1 MEADTS
7 TSTSEQ
13 QAWYLKS
20 KFPVF
25 WPECEALTL
34 PEEEFQAYLTR
45 IKENGL
51 RGVIKSKESKETE
64 DEAAAGAEPGKTD
77 DDTFT
82 LISEQP
88 STTADVRQML
98 GAMEQD
104 PAGNAN
110 NNDHPFMKGLL
121 EHEEKQKKA
130 DLSHLTMDGV
140 MLTENGDK
148 AFRSTNSPLVDLFY
162 ELEEVVSG
170 PLLRELL
177 DQAWNTDA
185 DTTLKLIFNAR
196 SIHLGKSSRHIFYR
210 CAGWLAQNHP
220 LTLASNLQW
229 LSRPVIQKKVPK
241 KSDND
246 EDEMVV
252 IEPEKDDS
260 DPSRFDVRHGV
271 AHGYW
276 KDLLNILALSANG
289 DLNVI
294 ANPRDI
300 LNIEN
305 ETAGPRR
312 SKDHKREQEKLRHEV
327 AVEAFTNYVSHHV
340 LHLTI
345 ARLFAS
351 QLQADL
357 ALLQSADEKVKS
369 TISLCAKWAPSLERF
384 HDKHTFIATS
394 IAELMFPA
402 SHFPPLLISNSRDLY
417 LRHAREEYRRS
428 LSKLRTQL
436 DIVEKHIT
444 TSSFS
449 SISYPTV
456 PSLAMRQYA
465 PLFAEKD
472 SARFTE
478 YLLSVKSGSSQIS
491 GAVLL
496 PSVLVRDAL
505 GRTSA
510 AKAKARTNRTARL
523 GVASV
528 EGLVLDAQWDTLV
541 KRIKESGTLDSCIAV
556 CDVSGSMQGP
566 QFPDGTTPMHTAI
579 GLSLLMAEVVSPP
592 FGGAFITFSARPT
605 VERVDLTK
613 TLREKI
619 EQLHRAS
626 WDMNTDLVAVFEDLI
641 LPMAMAN
648 DLPQEQMVKRIFVFS
663 DIQFDAATTP
673 YSYSYSSRSIA
684 GQKSWSSSYERIAT
698 KYAAAGYEMP
708 EIVFWNLAGGRAGYT
723 GVGDAIAPK
732 PVGEEETRGVAMVSG
747 YSQGLLKVFMDK
759 GLFEEEEEVVET
771 VEEGEDG
778 VKVVKKQ
785 EGLTP
790 EALMRRAIGHGAYAM
805 LRVVD

>member
-1 MEADTS
+1 MEAGTS

-13 QAWYLKS
+13 QAWYFKS

-25 WPECEALTL
+25 WPECDALTL
-34 PEEEFQAYLTR
+34 PEEEFQAYLAR
-45 IKENGL
+45 IKEDGL
-51 RGVIKSKESKETE
+51 RGVIKAKKTE
-64 DEAAAGAEPGKTD
+64 DEAAADAEPEKTD
-77 DDTFT
+77 DETFT
-82 LISEQP
+82 LVSEQP
-88 STTADVRQML
+88 STTADVREKL
-98 GAMEQD
+98 GAMEVD
-104 PAGNAN
+104 IGSTNM
-110 NNDHPFMKGLL
+110 DTD
-121 EHEEKQKKA
+121 A

-148 AFRSTNSPLVDLFY
+148 AFRSTNNPLVDLFY

-170 PLLRELL
+170 PHLRELL

-185 DTTLKLIFNAR
+185 DATLKLIFNAR

-252 IEPEKDDS
+252 IEPEKDES

-312 SKDHKREQEKLRHEV
+312 NKDHKREQEKLRHEV
-327 AVEAFTNYVSHHV
+327 AVEAFTNYVSHHA
-340 LHLTI
+340 LHLTT
-345 ARLFAS
+345 ARLFAT
-351 QLQADL
+351 QLQSDL

-394 IAELMFPA
+394 IAELMFPS
-402 SHFPPLLISNSRDLY
+402 SHFPPLLISGSRELY
-417 LRHAREEYRRS
+417 LRHAREEYRRA

-444 TSSFS
+444 TSTFS
-449 SISYPTV
+449 SISYATV

-505 GRTSA
+505 GRTRESA
-510 AKAKARTNRTARL
+510 AKAKARANRTARP
-523 GVASV
+523 GVANV

-541 KRIKESGTLDSCIAV
+541 KRVKESGTLDSCIAV

-592 FGGAFITFSARPT
+592 FGGASITFSARPT

-619 EQLHRAS
+619 EQLHRAN

-641 LPMAMAN
+641 LPMAVAN
-648 DLPQEQMVKRIFVFS
+648 NLTQDQMVKRVFVFS
-663 DIQFDAATTP
+663 DMQFDAATEP
-673 YSYSYSSRSIA
+673 SASLYSYRRTTQIA
-684 GQKSWSSSYERIAT
+684 NSWSSSYERIAA

-732 PVGEEETRGVAMVSG
+732 PVGEEDRRGVAMVSG

-759 GLFEEEEEVVET
+759 GLFEDEEEVVET

-778 VKVVKKQ
+778 VKVVKKMK
-785 EGLTP
+785 ESLTP
-790 EALMRRAIGHGAYAM
+790 EALMRRAIGHGAYGM